1 MSYTNHPDYQK
12 LPDVIQS
19 AVSPKE
25 YAWMPDAERNRLI
38 EDLTLPEVEE

>member
-1 MSYTNHPDYQK
+1 MSYTNHPDYET
-12 LPDVIQS
+12 LPKVIQS